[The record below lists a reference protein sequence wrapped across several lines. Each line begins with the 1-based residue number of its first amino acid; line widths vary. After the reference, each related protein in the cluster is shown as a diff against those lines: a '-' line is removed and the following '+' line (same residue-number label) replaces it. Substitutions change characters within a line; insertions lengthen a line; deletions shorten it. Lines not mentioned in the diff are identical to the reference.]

1 MRIAGVATALSAI
14 AGWLAATAGPALAD
28 LAKTTDTFCGEL
40 QRSVTGTTVPAATVV
55 HPDYESFK
63 ASKPEVKPLRT
74 EQFVVYEDAA
84 KQQPKLVSCKLK
96 TADIVIK
103 EYGAAAAKDGPAAC
117 SDIHRQM
124 LGAVTA
130 GMSATDKAALKI
142 DPAKV
147 VFDED
152 EQSRTGDSW
161 IKPFDAA
168 YTDAK
173 GTLHLKGKLLRVDW
187 NNKLYALLPDRVRG
201 TLYCHLVA
209 PEYAKRLITG
219 AVTAPPPTAD

>member
-1 MRIAGVATALSAI
+1 MFLFAGGGKRVH
-14 AGWLAATAGPALAD
+14 
-28 LAKTTDTFCGEL
+28 
-40 QRSVTGTTVPAATVV
+40 RTGTGATVPAATFV

-63 ASKPEVKPLRT
+63 ASKAEVKPLRT

-84 KQQPKLVSCKLK
+84 KQLPKLVSCKLK
-96 TADIVIK
+96 SADIIIK
-103 EYGAAAAKDGPAAC
+103 EYGANAAKDGPAAC

-124 LGAVTA
+124 VEAV
-130 GMSATDKAALKI
+130 ATDKGALKI
-142 DPAKV
+142 DPAKI

-152 EQSRTGDSW
+152 ERSLTGESW

-173 GTLHLKGKLLRVDW
+173 GTLHLKGKMLRVDW
-187 NNKLYALLPDRVRG
+187 NNKLYAMMPDRIRG

-219 AVTAPPPTAD
+219 AVAAPPPTAD

>member
-1 MRIAGVATALSAI
+1 MRISGVATALGVV
-14 AGWLAATAGPALAD
+14 AGCLVALAGPAAAD
-28 LAKTTDTFCGEL
+28 LAKTTDTFCGDL
-40 QRSVTGTTVPAATVV
+40 QRSVTGATVPAATFV
-55 HPDYESFK
+55 HPDYDSFK
-63 ASKPEVKPLRT
+63 ASKAEVKPLRT

-84 KQQPKLVSCKLK
+84 KQLPKMVSCKLK
-96 TADIVIK
+96 TADIIIK
-103 EYGAAAAKDGPAAC
+103 EYGAQAAKDGPAAC

-130 GMSATDKAALKI
+130 GMSAPDRAALKI
-142 DPAKV
+142 DPAKI

-152 EQSRTGDSW
+152 EQSRTGDGW
-161 IKPFDAA
+161 VKPFDAA

-173 GTLHLKGKLLRVDW
+173 GALHLKGKLLRVDW
-187 NNKLYALLPDRVRG
+187 NNKLYALLPDRIRG

-209 PEYAKRLITG
+209 PEYAKRLMTG